1 LNEKPL
7 IVFSILALF
16 ALAPIAFGTGET
28 ISPNMNLVI
37 PGVILRLALTNSWLF

>member
-1 LNEKPL
+1 MKKPL

-28 ISPNMNLVI
+28 ISPSIGYLMIKYL
-37 PGVILRLALTNSWLF
+37 P